1 MTAYLSLEQVLSV
14 AEAAVGETPS
24 VRDLGL
30 LDSAVHRPQS
40 EMFGRELYPDLFTKA
55 AALLHSIALNRPLY
69 DGNKRLAWT
78 ATDVFLRVN
87 GVQIGPAEDDAYD
100 FMISV
105 ADGTLSEVEE
115 IAKVL
120 RSWAEPR

>member
-1 MTAYLSLEQVLSV
+1 MTGYLSLEQVLYV
-14 AEAAVGETPS
+14 AEAAIGATPS

-40 EMFGRELYPDLFTKA
+40 EMFGRELHPDIFTKA
-55 AALLHSIALNRPLY
+55 AALLHSIALNHPLY
-69 DGNKRLAWT
+69 DDGNKRLAWA

-87 GVQIGPAEDDAYD
+87 GVEVGPTEDDAYD

-120 RSWAEPR
+120 RSWV